1 MISTVTLSFDLTAS
15 PPVGRVTDLTNY
27 ADLGIDLVLTQA
39 KGLGVI
45 TFNGDVIENRNTIL
59 NPMIDFE
66 NLGTN
71 PQVFE
76 FPLELDLSGN
86 VANGVYTFEYSLRL
100 NTALV
105 PLDIVTIPTANTI
118 VVDGST
124 PWLVDFLEPGD
135 DINLVLG
142 APAQFDVLIESIE
155 FTDPDINIVTST
167 VISSPLFTQFAFDI
181 TNVQFSGVF
190 TYSGCTQTTANVSF
204 TYDCEFGDSG
214 SWAVSNTT
222 VLASNEVI
230 SSLSCNINY
239 PGWATLSPTFPG
251 NVVTTSLPYPSLPN
265 TETPLATGTYTVSL
279 TQQINQIQTDGLIL
293 QYTTSTAQ
301 EFAVSCA
308 GSLCG
313 LTPCIENLRVAH
325 ADELQRNRVSKYQ
338 VFVDNVLLYYAE
350 AQNYRSCGDTANYR
364 ATIDLIRANLD
375 SSGCECACCDDNT
388 YYWVSNNSATS
399 IIESI
404 IESFQFRLFT
414 LTPAAAGPP
423 PTTANV
429 TAGVQVGAIWENTT
443 TKILYLCTDNSAPTP
458 TWVQFYDYQAAVA
471 ASVVSATPGANLP
484 AITVQG
490 QLTQADA
497 LFTVIDG
504 DITAL
509 QNSVGALDGI
519 NGLTRVGN
527 DFRLGGTL
535 DSPTTIDCSA
545 GPLTLV
551 GAGLTLNIETV
562 DGPASRMTVEQAST
576 NTVAGNLLVE
586 TTTTGGAGANGIGAA
601 IWLRAQDALGAMA
614 TAGKVIS
621 TWVDAIAGS
630 SNLQFT
636 TKLGGVESVGLTLNP
651 NGSVTLNE
659 YDGTNQEGAV
669 TYMLG
674 VNSTGLIQKVASP
687 PVFTTYVALINQTGT
702 ADPVLTEIY
711 NDTGLTMTP
720 NRNSTGNYD
729 ITSAFSFSTT
739 KTMVLISNGDI
750 VLPTRTPCVVA
761 RVQSGRI
768 VIETKFADTLTLD
781 DQVLTNACIEVRIYQ

>member
-1 MISTVTLSFDLTAS
+1 M
-15 PPVGRVTDLTNY
+15 
-27 ADLGIDLVLTQA
+27 
-39 KGLGVI
+39 GVI
-45 TFNGDVIENRNTIL
+45 TFNGDVIVDRT
-59 NPMIDFE
+59 NPAVPAETMIDFE
-66 NLGTN
+66 NLGSN

-100 NTALV
+100 DTALT
-105 PLDIVTIPTANTI
+105 PFTISSVTLPNTL
-118 VVDGST
+118 VVDTTDS
-124 PWLVDFLEPGD
+124 WLANFLEAGNSV
-135 DINLVLG
+135 ILLTG
-142 APAQFDVLIESIE
+142 APATIDLVASAVFN
-155 FTDPDINIVTST
+155 DPDITITTST
-167 VISSPLFTQFAFDI
+167 PIASDLYTQLAFDL
-181 TNVQFSGVF
+181 TNVQFNGVF
-190 TYSGCTQTTANVSF
+190 TYSGCTQTTADVSF

-230 SSLSCNINY
+230 SSLNCNINY

-251 NVVTTSLPYPSLPN
+251 NVVTTSLPYPSLPS

-279 TQQINQIQTDGLIL
+279 TQQIQQNQTDGLIL

-325 ADELQRNRVSKYQ
+325 ANELHRNRISKYQ

-375 SSGCECACCDDNT
+375 SSGCECACCDDNV

-414 LTPAAAGPP
+414 LDPAAAGPP
-423 PTTANV
+423 PSTANV

-443 TKILYLCTDNSAPTP
+443 TNILYLCTNNAAPTP
-458 TWVQFYDYQAAVA
+458 TWVEFYNYQAAVA
-471 ASVVSATPGANLP
+471 ASAVSATSGINLL

-504 DITAL
+504 EITSL
-509 QNSVGALDGI
+509 QNTVGALDGI
-519 NGLTRVGN
+519 NGLTRVAN
-527 DFRLGGTL
+527 DFRLGGAL
-535 DSPTTIDCSA
+535 DAPTSIDCTA
-545 GPLTLV
+545 GALTLI
-551 GAGLTLNIETV
+551 GGGLTLNIETI

-576 NTVAGNLLVE
+576 NTVANNLLIE

-601 IWLRAQDALGAMA
+601 IWLRAQDALGAVV
-614 TAGKVIS
+614 TAGKIIS
-621 TWVDAIAGS
+621 TWVDAAIGN
-630 SNLQFT
+630 SNVQLT
-636 TKLGGVESVGLTLNP
+636 TKLGGAESVGFTLNP
-651 NGSVTLNE
+651 NSSITLNE
-659 YDGTNQEGAV
+659 YGAGTFTGDVAYGLAVDVDGNVIET
-669 TYMLG
+669 T
-674 VNSTGLIQKVASP
+674 ASSGP
-687 PVFTTYVALINQTGT
+687 LVYVARITQTGSSVPT
-702 ADPVLTEIY
+702 ATVIANTTGATFTWDIIASGIYSVTASSPVLTADKTAIYVTPSSSGAYIMMAGIGSTTQCTVTSSNAFGLAGYTNGLINGAIVKIEIY
-711 NDTGLTMTP
+711 P
-720 NRNSTGNYD
+720 
-729 ITSAFSFSTT
+729 
-739 KTMVLISNGDI
+739 
-750 VLPTRTPCVVA
+750 
-761 RVQSGRI
+761 
-768 VIETKFADTLTLD
+768 
-781 DQVLTNACIEVRIYQ
+781 